1 MKWPAAG
8 WIAALAAACS
18 GDPDAGDAAAPGG
31 DAGVDAAA
39 AEDAGPQ
46 VDPPAPAA
54 LPESPRL
61 APCPAGWRQTGEGDE
76 TWCDPWPEG
85 GRPQCPSG
93 EVIFPGEPA
102 CAPIGAR
109 CPAEDPWA
117 EGLPDDGTVLFV
129 RAPAG
134 EPVLGGA
141 GSREAPF
148 ETIAEALAAAA
159 PGGVVALSVGTFH
172 EVVQLTAPVT
182 VRGACAGGT
191 VLDSPLPSGGGTV
204 QVFGTD
210 AVLRDV
216 EVHGEGVWVRPA
228 GAVRLEGVL
237 VAGAS
242 PFGIAVNEGELT
254 GARIVVRD
262 TQGDGLG
269 LGLHVQLGRA
279 ELEQVL
285 IERARLMG
293 LSVLSAPLVSVTDLA
308 VLDTHEGTTG
318 ELGVGVS
325 IGGGGIAEL
334 DRAVIESS
342 RAAGAFLSDRA
353 STLRA
358 TDVIFRDTIPDVAS
372 GEGGFGV
379 SVLGAGTV
387 ELERALVERN
397 ETSGIGLADG
407 GLAVLRDVLVRD
419 TRSRRLDGIAGV
431 GIGVTSWSE
440 LDAERVAV
448 VRNRAS
454 GVTVGNEGTT
464 ARLADLIVTGT
475 VAQDVDGEAGYG
487 LSIGETAS
495 VVIERARFDDNT
507 TAGIYAF
514 SAGVLEAADL
524 TIRDTREHSSGIL
537 GRGLT
542 LQDAARA
549 EVLRAVFQGNR
560 EATVFAAGE
569 GTTVALEDVVVE
581 DTLERACVDWE
592 DGCAEA
598 GAGAGIVSLLA
609 ASVDVRRFLVRGN
622 AVCGVQIARDGLL
635 ALHDGEVSDNPI
647 GANVQVEGFDFA
659 LLQDRVLFH
668 DNGRNLDSSVLA
680 VPDPSFS
687 R

>member
-1 MKWPAAG
+1 MRLPAAG
-8 WIAALAAACS
+8 WIAALATACS
-18 GDPDAGDAAAPGG
+18 GDPG
-31 DAGVDAAA
+31 
-39 AEDAGPQ
+39 AEDASTPGADAEADAASADDAGPH

-61 APCPAGWRQTGEGDE
+61 APCPSGWRQTGEGDE

-85 GRPQCPSG
+85 GRPVCPAD
-93 EVIFPGEPA
+93 EAIFPGEAA
-102 CAPIGAR
+102 CAPIGAT
-109 CPAEDPWA
+109 CPAGELWPV
-117 EGLPDDGTVLFV
+117 ELPDDGTVLFV

-134 EPVLGGA
+134 DPVLGGA
-141 GSREAPF
+141 GTRAVPF
-148 ETIAEALAAAA
+148 ESIAEALAAAA
-159 PGGVVALSVGTFH
+159 PGGVVALSVGMFH
-172 EVVQLTAPVT
+172 EVVQLTEAVT
-182 VRGACAGGT
+182 LRGACVGGT
-191 VLDSPLPSGGGTV
+191 VLDSPLPSNGGTV
-204 QVFGTD
+204 QVYGTD

-237 VAGAS
+237 VAGAQ
-242 PFGIAVNEGELT
+242 PFGIAVNEGEVT

-279 ELEQVL
+279 ELQQVL

-293 LSVLSAPLVSVTDLA
+293 LSVLGAPLVSVTDLA
-308 VLDTHEGTTG
+308 VLDTHEGTTK
-318 ELGVGVS
+318 ELGVGVTV
-325 IGGGGIAEL
+325 GGGGIAEL

-358 TDVIFRDTIPDVAS
+358 TDAIVRDTIPEVAS

-387 ELERALVERN
+387 ELERVLVERN

-487 LSIGETAS
+487 LSVGETAS
-495 VVIERARFDDNT
+495 VVLERALFDHNT
-507 TAGIYAF
+507 TAGIYGF
-514 SAGVLEAADL
+514 SAGVLEATDL
-524 TIRDTREHSSGIL
+524 TVRDTREHSSGIL

-549 EVLRAVFQGNR
+549 QILRGVFRGNR
-560 EATVFAAGE
+560 EATVFAAGD
-569 GTTVALEDVVVE
+569 GTSIVLEDAVVE

-598 GAGAGIVSLLA
+598 GAGAGIVSLLG
-609 ASVDVRRFLVRGN
+609 ASVDVSRFQVRRN
-622 AVCGVQIARDGLL
+622 AICGVQIARDGLL
-635 ALHDGEVSDNPI
+635 ALHDGEISDNPI